1 MWSRLATFV
10 GLASLLTSASYADD
24 EFQYFS
30 KPDIDYWS
38 RADQSTPPTPILP
51 KVSRPAGVPTKG
63 FAWDKYLNP
72 AHDEFFREGDY
83 TPPAPFVEIARNP
96 TNENIERWYRY
107 IELKNTTLHRLQER
121 LTEYAQRNPSK
132 VSALPSPYSTGLS
145 DNPEMMA
152 KVAAR
157 VEKPS
162 AVAPDAKRFRL
173 RLYFDSHCPHCQ
185 RMIGTMSELAA
196 RGYYVELRQI
206 DQDRSIRARIP
217 FPVTDASPEELK
229 TYGIQAVPVLLVGDL
244 KAKSFFKM
252 QGYQP
257 APTVLAALSEKANTR
272 EIPPAPVQK

>member
-1 MWSRLATFV
+1 MSSRLAAFFV
-10 GLASLLTSASYADD
+10 LLLASTSYADD

-30 KPDIDYWS
+30 KPDIDYWGRS
-38 RADQSTPPTPILP
+38 GQSSAPPRTPRPSGNPI
-51 KVSRPAGVPTKG
+51 STPTKG
-63 FAWDKYLNP
+63 FAWDKYISP

-96 TNENIERWYRY
+96 TDENIERWYRY
-107 IELKNTTLHRLQER
+107 IELKNNTLHRLQEK

-132 VSALPSPYSTGLS
+132 VGALPSPYSTGLS
-145 DNPEMMA
+145 EDPEMLA

-162 AVAPDAKRFRL
+162 AVPPDARRFRL

-185 RMIGTMSELAA
+185 RMLGTMSELAA

-206 DQDRSIRARIP
+206 DQDRSIRVRIP
-217 FPVTDASPEELK
+217 FPVTDASIEELK

-244 KAKSFFKM
+244 KNKKYFKVDGFQSTSDVLSAING
-252 QGYQP
+252 QG
-257 APTVLAALSEKANTR
+257 KAR
-272 EIPPAPVQK
+272 

>member
-1 MWSRLATFV
+1 MWSRPAAFAVLL
-10 GLASLLTSASYADD
+10 LASTSYADD

-30 KPDIDYWS
+30 KPDIDYWGRSEQSS
-38 RADQSTPPTPILP
+38 RPTPIAP
-51 KVSRPAGVPTKG
+51 KSASPSTTSKG
-63 FAWDKYLNP
+63 FAWDKYLSP

-96 TNENIERWYRY
+96 TDENIERWYRY
-107 IELKNTTLHRLQER
+107 IELKNNTLHRLQEK

-132 VSALPSPYSTGLS
+132 VGALPSPYSTGLS
-145 DNPEMMA
+145 DDPEMLA

-185 RMIGTMSELAA
+185 RMLGTMSELAA

-217 FPVTDASPEELK
+217 FPVTDASAAELK
-229 TYGIQAVPVLLVGDL
+229 TYGIQAVPVLLIGDL
-244 KAKSFFKM
+244 KKKSYSKLDGF
-252 QGYQP
+252 QSTP
-257 APTVLAALSEKANTR
+257 AVLSALNGR
-272 EIPPAPVQK
+272 G